1 MCRLFASIG
10 IDNAD
15 EFLRE
20 KECSLLAQ
28 SDSDTK
34 HLQQDG
40 WGVAA
45 HSGGGWRV
53 IRSTTPVFSDPQF
66 PEIEAKAEII
76 IAHIRRASN
85 PLGLPIE
92 ELRAPENIQPYRF
105 GNIVFAH
112 NGTIKIPEEMRP
124 YLGDFAGMVQGKNDS
139 EIYFWLLIKNLES
152 ERDVGKAVLKT
163 VADMND
169 AWEGV
174 PEEKKERLKAPYR
187 GLNFV
192 MSDGKNLYAYC
203 RHDGVKDAGPTLCY
217 KNAPYYRMVYREENR
232 GLVVASE
239 RMDNGEWKEIG
250 DGDLLTARI
259 KNGEIKVS
267 TEEAR

>member
-1 MCRLFASIG
+1 MCRLFASVGIG
-10 IDNAD
+10 NAA

-28 SDSDTK
+28 SNSDPE

-45 HSGGGWRV
+45 FSSGWK
-53 IRSTTPVFSDPQF
+53 ILRSTTPVFDDPRF
-66 PEIEAKAEII
+66 SEADAEGEMV

-85 PLGLPIE
+85 PLNLPIE

-105 GNIVFAH
+105 GDIVFAH

-124 YLGDFAGMVQGKNDS
+124 YLGEFSEMVRGRNDS
-139 EIYFWLLIKNLES
+139 EIYFWLLVKNLQTEGDMK
-152 ERDVGKAVLKT
+152 RAVLKT
-163 VADMND
+163 VADLNH
-169 AWEGV
+169 AWESV
-174 PEEKKERLKAPYR
+174 PEEKKEKLKRPYR

-192 MSDGKNLYAYC
+192 MSDGRRLYAYC
-203 RHDGVKDAGPTLCY
+203 RHDDVEGAGPTLCY
-217 KNAPYYRMVYREENR
+217 KNAPYYRMVYRQEKR

-239 RMDNGEWKEIG
+239 RMDKEDWKEME
-250 DGDLLTARI
+250 DGGLLEAWVED
-259 KNGEIKVS
+259 GEIKTIV
-267 TEEAR
+267 ERAR

>member
-10 IDNAD
+10 IDNAY

-20 KECSLLAQ
+20 KDCSLMAQ
-28 SDSDTK
+28 SNSDPE

-40 WGVAA
+40 WGVAIF
-45 HSGGGWRV
+45 SNGWKV
-53 IRSTTPVFSDPQF
+53 LRSTTPVFNDPGF
-66 PEIEAKAEII
+66 SGIEAEGKIV

-92 ELRAPENIQPYRF
+92 ELRAPENIQPYRY

-139 EIYFWLLIKNLES
+139 EIYFWLMIKNLQS
-152 ERDVGKAVLKT
+152 EGEMKRAVLQT
-163 VADMND
+163 VADLND

-174 PEEKKERLKAPYR
+174 SEEKKERLKGPYR

-217 KNAPYYRMVYREENR
+217 KDAPYYRMVYREENG

-239 RMDNGEWKEIG
+239 RMDNGEWKGME
-250 DGDLLTARI
+250 DGEMLVMGVE
-259 KNGEIKVS
+259 NGEIKADVF
-267 TEEAR
+267 EVC

>member
-10 IDNAD
+10 IGNAG

-28 SDSDTK
+28 SNSEPE

-40 WGVAA
+40 WGVAVF
-45 HSGGGWRV
+45 SNGWKVVRG
-53 IRSTTPVFSDPQF
+53 TAPVFDDPGF
-66 PEIEAKAEII
+66 SGMEPEGRIV

-85 PLGLPIE
+85 PLGLPME
-92 ELRAPENIQPYRF
+92 ELRAPENIQPYRY
-105 GNIVFAH
+105 GNMVFAH

-139 EIYFWLLIKNLES
+139 EIYFWLLMKNLQS
-152 ERDVGKAVLKT
+152 EGEVKRAVLRT
-163 VADMND
+163 VADLND
-169 AWEGV
+169 AGEKV
-174 PEEKKERLKAPYR
+174 SEEKKERLKRPYR

-217 KNAPYYRMVYREENR
+217 KDAPYYRMVYREEK
-232 GLVVASE
+232 GGVVVASE
-239 RMDNGEWKEIG
+239 RMDNGEWKGME
-250 DGDLLTARI
+250 DGEMLTAWI